1 MEAINITAYPSD
13 ISQVRAIKAVLKA
26 LKIQFEMNEKI
37 QYNPEF
43 VAKINKSKQDYTEGN
58 FVTIEKE
65 QFKSFLGIE

>member
-26 LKIQFEMNEKI
+26 LKIQFEMNEKV

-43 VAKINKSKQDYTEGN
+43 IAKINKSKQDYTEGN

>member
-26 LKIQFEMNEKI
+26 LKIQFEMNEKV
-37 QYNPEF
+37 QYNPDF
-43 VAKINKSKQDYTEGN
+43 IAKINQSKQDYAEGN